1 MLMKYCTPVNLSFIG
16 RIGTMVV
23 PLPGWNVAS
32 RRTQIRRMEMMQTGR
47 ATKNHMPQLGC
58 GRMFC
63 RAMIFCGE
71 AIGEAAPPM
80 LEASA
85 IPRMSAFEKL
95 ESEGRLRRSGL
106 GICQASTL
114 F

>member
-1 MLMKYCTPVNLSFIG
+1 
-16 RIGTMVV
+16 
-23 PLPGWNVAS
+23 
-32 RRTQIRRMEMMQTGR
+32 MMQTGR
-47 ATKNHMPQLGC
+47 ATKNHTPQLGC

-71 AIGEAAPPM
+71 AIGEAAPPI

-85 IPRMSAFEKL
+85 IPRMSAFEKF

-106 GICQASTL
+106 GVCQASAL
-114 F
+114 FLVVKTYLNDGKAQYW

>member
-1 MLMKYCTPVNLSFIG
+1 
-16 RIGTMVV
+16 
-23 PLPGWNVAS
+23 
-32 RRTQIRRMEMMQTGR
+32 MMQTGR

-106 GICQASTL
+106 GICQVSTQFWVGKTYL
-114 F
+114 YDGEAQYW

>member
-1 MLMKYCTPVNLSFIG
+1 
-16 RIGTMVV
+16 
-23 PLPGWNVAS
+23 
-32 RRTQIRRMEMMQTGR
+32 MQTGR

-63 RAMIFCGE
+63 RAIIFCGE

-85 IPRMSAFEKL
+85 IPRISAFEKL
-95 ESEGRLRRSGL
+95 ESEGRLRRSGW
-106 GICQASTL
+106 GTCQASNL
-114 F
+114 FWVGKTYLYDGEA